1 MTIAIID
8 YGAGNLRSISNAC
21 ACLGKDAKLVSD
33 PTAAEDADAI
43 ILPGVG
49 HFGDAMNKLK
59 LWKNILLEKI
69 NEGVPFLGIC
79 LGVQVIFEESDE
91 SQGVEGIGIFKG
103 RCVRFSGVKCPHMGW
118 NDIKVTREVPV
129 LEGVGRD
136 YFYFVH
142 SYYVVPED
150 EEIIAAVTEYGTEF
164 PAVIAKDNVLATQF
178 HPEKSGEPGLRILK
192 NFLDVL

>member
-1 MTIAIID
+1 MAIAIID

-21 ACLGKDAKLVSD
+21 AYLGKDAKIVSN

-69 NEGVPFLGIC
+69 NEGTPFLGIC
-79 LGVQVIFEESDE
+79 LGIQVIFEESDE
-91 SQGVEGIGIFKG
+91 YPGVKGLGVFKG
-103 RCVRFSGVKCPHMGW
+103 KCVRFSGVKCPHMGW
-118 NDIKVTREVPV
+118 NDIKVIREVPI
-129 LEGVGRD
+129 LEGIGGD

-150 EEIIAAVTEYGTEF
+150 EEIIAAVTEYGSKF
-164 PAVIAKDNVLATQF
+164 PSVIAKDNVFATQF
-178 HPEKSGEPGLRILK
+178 HPEKSGEKGLISLSD
-192 NFLDVL
+192 FM